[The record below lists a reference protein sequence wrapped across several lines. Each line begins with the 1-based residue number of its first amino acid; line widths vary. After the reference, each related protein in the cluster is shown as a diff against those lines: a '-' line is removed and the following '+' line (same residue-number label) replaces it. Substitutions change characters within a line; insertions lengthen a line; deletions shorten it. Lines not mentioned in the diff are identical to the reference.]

1 MKFVTVT
8 ILAIAL
14 LSLFGCSNFQQNRLG
29 VSKETV
35 AAPQGVAGD
44 TMQETISKLK
54 ADETKIPDAQATDRK
69 IIRNGEFTIETKTP
83 ADDQRKIAGIAEA
96 LGGFVVTSEFQQ
108 TSNVSSGTTVNVI
121 VRIPSAQF
129 QKATDEIRKTGIQVI
144 REKLSGQDVTEEYVD
159 LEARLRTKKALEA
172 QFLEIMKRAS
182 KISDALEVQEK
193 ITEVRTEIER
203 LEGRRRLIDN
213 QAALSTI
220 NITLQTT
227 APLVAVT
234 QTGFWAS
241 IKNSFGDGV
250 DVAVAIILGAIHLVT
265 VLLPVALLIFLPLGL
280 VLRYLNRRFG
290 WFGKAKKQP
299 VTESQL

>member
-172 QFLEIMKRAS
+172 QFLEIMK
-182 KISDALEVQEK
+182 
-193 ITEVRTEIER
+193 
-203 LEGRRRLIDN
+203 
-213 QAALSTI
+213 
-220 NITLQTT
+220 
-227 APLVAVT
+227 
-234 QTGFWAS
+234 
-241 IKNSFGDGV
+241 
-250 DVAVAIILGAIHLVT
+250 
-265 VLLPVALLIFLPLGL
+265 
-280 VLRYLNRRFG
+280 
-290 WFGKAKKQP
+290 
-299 VTESQL
+299 